1 MSRPTVIFPGVP
13 TSGGGG
19 GTSDQKLNYGDGTE
33 IGSSGKV
40 SQGSTPD
47 EIVMRIDSGQAA
59 PSGGI
64 DSMVGGMIWDIG
76 DTITGPVCLEFD
88 WVSKQSL
95 TNVVIAILRADSEP
109 TSLADI
115 DGNTSTRFLQLR
127 VSAAGG
133 VSTFVKRGNANLAT
147 TNNENKS
154 SSVSAAFQVGID
166 EKGIGGAM
174 SRHYYTASGTTIRSD
189 VNSTDVSSGTVY
201 VAMLFSTAGT
211 AGSDLDIKARLRGG
225 MPC

>member
-1 MSRPTVIFPGVP
+1 
-13 TSGGGG
+13 
-19 GTSDQKLNYGDGTE
+19 
-33 IGSSGKV
+33 
-40 SQGSTPD
+40 
-47 EIVMRIDSGQAA
+47 MRIDSGQAA

-76 DTITGPVCLEFD
+76 DTITGPACLEFD
-88 WVSKQSL
+88 WVTKQNL
-95 TNVVIAILRADSEP
+95 TNVVIAILRADSKP

-127 VSAAGG
+127 VSNAGG

-166 EKGIGGAM
+166 EKGVGGAM

-189 VNSTDVSSGTVY
+189 VNPTEVSSGTVY